1 MRAAIL
7 AVILLPSATL
17 AFVAPTNAQQLG
29 LGDQEIP
36 SYAAPSYSPVV
47 PGYHP
52 APVIGGYAPNPYPA
66 YQPPVPTYNPPTRT
80 YIPTC
85 RDSLTGMPV
94 PCQ

>member
-7 AVILLPSATL
+7 AVISLASATL
-17 AFVAPTNAQQLG
+17 ALAAPAHAQSLG
-29 LGDQEIP
+29 LGNQEIP
-36 SYAAPSYSPVV
+36 SYAAPSYSPVF

-66 YQPPVPTYNPPTRT
+66 YQPPVPTYNLPTQT

-85 RDSLTGMPV
+85 RDPLTGASV